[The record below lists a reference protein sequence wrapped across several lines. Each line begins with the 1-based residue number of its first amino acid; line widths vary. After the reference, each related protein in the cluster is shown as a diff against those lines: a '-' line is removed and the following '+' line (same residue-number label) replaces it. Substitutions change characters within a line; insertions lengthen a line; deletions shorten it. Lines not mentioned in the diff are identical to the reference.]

1 MHTFRKAQVIPVP
14 QFPTKPSYLNEYP
27 ITVSHTKINP
37 FTKN

>member
-27 ITVSHTKINP
+27 TTVSQTKINP
-37 FTKN
+37 FAKN